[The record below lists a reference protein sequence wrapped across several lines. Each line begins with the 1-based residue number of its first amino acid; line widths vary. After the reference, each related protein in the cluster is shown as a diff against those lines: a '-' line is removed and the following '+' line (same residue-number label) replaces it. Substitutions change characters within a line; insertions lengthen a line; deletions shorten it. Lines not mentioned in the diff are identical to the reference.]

1 MATILKNIKFAFSN
15 QHIMPKATFFLSFLL
30 FFACKSDK
38 PIATPEQLAGK
49 WNIVQATKEGKIFEA
64 ISGGY
69 FDFGKDAKFET
80 NIPSLPSGSNFTL
93 KDGIISFQSDTIKYT
108 ISHLNDSTLVV
119 DSNIRNTKFQFT
131 CKKTVEM

>member
-1 MATILKNIKFAFSN
+1 
-15 QHIMPKATFFLSFLL
+15 MPKATILISFLL
-30 FFACKSDK
+30 LFACKTDK
-38 PIATPEQLAGK
+38 PIATTDQLVGK

-80 NIPSLPSGSNFTL
+80 NIPSLPSGSSFAL
-93 KDGIISFQSDTIKYT
+93 KDGVISFQNDTIKYSIT
-108 ISHLNDSTLVV
+108 HINDTTLVV

-131 CKKTVEM
+131 CKKTVGM